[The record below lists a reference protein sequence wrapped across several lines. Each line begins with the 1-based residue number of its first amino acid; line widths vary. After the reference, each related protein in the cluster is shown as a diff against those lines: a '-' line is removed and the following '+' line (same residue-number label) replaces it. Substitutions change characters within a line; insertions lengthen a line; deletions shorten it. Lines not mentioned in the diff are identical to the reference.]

1 MKRLLLVIIFPLQ
14 LLSQQVQ
21 KPKLVVAIVADQMRY
36 EMLNRYEE
44 HFSNKGFNLLRSQ
57 GFSFD
62 NCNFGY
68 MPTYTAP
75 GHATIFTGN
84 QPKTHGIIGNDWFVP
99 EEDRYQYCT
108 EDKKVKPVGTDDK
121 NCNRSPIF
129 LQTPSVAD
137 FITENSKSK
146 SYGISVKDRAAILPS
161 GEDPDGAFWM
171 DKDAYFVSSTFYC
184 KKLPKWLED
193 FNAKELQTKY
203 MQNTW
208 DLLLSDEKYTSS
220 DADLRPFEKTKLN
233 ETATFPYDLKA
244 ALEKNGKGVI
254 KSTPWANTILVDLAQ
269 QLIINESLGKDENTD
284 FLSIS
289 FSATD
294 YIGHDF
300 GPNSR
305 EVQDAYLRLD
315 ADLARLIAFL
325 DEQVGVGEYVL
336 FLSSDHGVVDCPT
349 RNGKGSYINKK
360 DFKKYLVDYC
370 IQEFGENLIR
380 EISNFQVWLDE
391 DKMDELFLEIDH
403 TSYMILNRILE
414 YQNGNAFEAGFTQID
429 VLDCVDPECFTF
441 ANAYIDGLSGD
452 IFFTLK
458 EGNLLRSSN
467 YGTSHG
473 SGYEYDTHVPFL
485 IYGAGINSGNS
496 KEKIDVTDITPTIL
510 SLLGLNPNVQFDGKS
525 WVELMEK

>member
-1 MKRLLLVIIFPLQ
+1 MKRLIILFFLPLQ
-14 LLSQQVQ
+14 LFSQQAEN
-21 KPKLVVAIVADQMRY
+21 PKLVVAIVADQMRY

-44 HFSNKGFNLLRSQ
+44 HFSDKGFNLLRSQ

-99 EEDRYQYCT
+99 EEGKYQYCT
-108 EDKKVKPVGTDDK
+108 EDENVKPVGTDDK
-121 NCNRSPIF
+121 SCNRSPIF

-137 FITENSKSK
+137 FITEHPKSK

-161 GEDPDGAFWM
+161 GGDPNGAFWM

-184 KKLPKWLED
+184 KKLPKWLVD
-193 FNAKELQTKY
+193 FNAKELPTQY
-203 MQNTW
+203 MQNIW
-208 DLLLSDEKYTSS
+208 DLLLSDEEYAGS
-220 DADLRPFEKTKLN
+220 DADARAFEKTRLN
-233 ETATFPYDLKA
+233 ETATFPYDLRA

-269 QLIINESLGKDENTD
+269 QLIINESLGKDDFTD

-305 EVQDAYLRLD
+305 EVQDAFLRLD
-315 ADLARLIAFL
+315 GDIEKLIAIL
-325 DEQVGVGEYVL
+325 DQQVGKGEYL
-336 FLSSDHGVVDCPT
+336 IFLTADHGVVDCPT

-370 IQEFGENLIR
+370 IQEYGENLIR
-380 EISNFQVWLDE
+380 AVANFQVWLDE
-391 DKMDELFLEIDH
+391 DKMDELFLDIDH

-414 YQNGNAFEAGFTQID
+414 YQNGNAFETGFTQTD
-429 VLDCVDPECFTF
+429 VLDCVDPECLTF
-441 ANAYIDGLSGD
+441 ANAYKEGLSGD
-452 IFFTLK
+452 IYFTLK
-458 EGNLLRSSN
+458 EGNLLRNSP

-473 SGYEYDTHVPFL
+473 SGYEYDTHVPFI
-485 IYGAGINSGNS
+485 IYGDGINPGNS
-496 KEKIDVTDITPTIL
+496 KEKIDVTDIVPTVLNIL
-510 SLLGLNPNVQFDGKS
+510 GVNPDATFDGKS
-525 WVELMEK
+525 RVGEME